1 MPLTKTQFAAGMT
14 VQQYID
20 QIKVNKDPFVEIYNA
35 MKVPGEATGMFDG
48 LPAAVNL
55 AVFTADWCGDAVST
69 TPVILRLAES
79 SPKISVQV
87 FNRDDDVPLANTFL
101 PEHRAGTVPI
111 FVVFDGEMNE
121 VARFIETAYGLV
133 PQIDAM
139 DDSASREAAGPRRG
153 RRPAD
158 HAGAAHR
165 PPGVP
170 RPRLGR
176 GHREGV
182 LRRRHR
188 RIRHAPAGAA
198 GGGRHQVAAGRLSL
212 PGLCRW
218 SDWSGPACCQ
228 ALAA

>member
-1 MPLTKTQFAAGMT
+1 MPLTKTQFVAGMT

-48 LPAAVNL
+48 LPEPVNL

-111 FVVFDGEMNE
+111 FVVFDGDMNE

-139 DDSASREAAGPRRG
+139 DDAASREAEGQDEAAARQTMRG
-153 RRPAD
+153 RRTALRVFHAQDWGEVIVREFCDVVTAGFAMPQQERPAV
-158 HAGAAHR
+158 GGTKW
-165 PPGVP
+165 PP
-170 RPRLGR
+170 
-176 GHREGV
+176 E
-182 LRRRHR
+182 
-188 RIRHAPAGAA
+188 
-198 GGGRHQVAAGRLSL
+198 
-212 PGLCRW
+212 
-218 SDWSGPACCQ
+218 D
-228 ALAA
+228 